1 MITAIVLAM
10 LPVVIVV
17 GIATRELRLW
27 RRQLLNIRALPEA
40 SSPEVGNEF
49 AI

>member
-1 MITAIVLAM
+1 MITATVLAL

-17 GIATRELRLW
+17 GIAAHDLHRWW
-27 RRQLLNIRALPEA
+27 RQFRNIRALPET
-40 SSPEVGNEF
+40 SSQEVENEC

>member
-1 MITAIVLAM
+1 MITAAVLAL

-17 GIATRELRLW
+17 GITTHDLRLRW
-27 RRQLLNIRALPEA
+27 RQLRNIRALPET
-40 SSPEVGNEF
+40 SSQEAENEF